1 MSPVEQDRP
10 CDGEEVEAWI
20 AGVDPITTWVT
31 VEMPAGLTSYEVLV
45 VRDEHN
51 SEIGAVLVLDCE
63 PRGRHWSA
71 AQFNMIDFNPVLRDG
86 DPEALATAAVERL
99 RAEEE
104 CTCGSTRLL
113 EGVLEQHVHELRDIL
128 TGERACP
135 ASPVARLIAQTVR
148 DAATL
153 AGVAVASPQ
162 LARWILRG
170 LYEGCD
176 GWNSSDED
184 ILDEIEGHPNDQLV
198 MTFLRS
204 WYRYASAVERALL
217 RPGEGNHVTRE
228 VLGDL
233 RARRQRPSLPHRQE
247 CPLASSRWVL
257 PATDEVEREPRTPSE
272 GCGVLVDDGE
282 DEECATALAPVR
294 RSVWELLLSDPEDHS
309 SETERPFR
317 R

>member
-10 CDGEEVEAWI
+10 CDAEEVEAWI

-45 VRDEHN
+45 VRDEQN

-71 AQFNMIDFNPVLRDG
+71 AQFNMIDFNPALRDG

-113 EGVLEQHVHELRDIL
+113 EGVLEQHVHELR
-128 TGERACP
+128 
-135 ASPVARLIAQTVR
+135 
-148 DAATL
+148 
-153 AGVAVASPQ
+153 
-162 LARWILRG
+162 
-170 LYEGCD
+170 
-176 GWNSSDED
+176 
-184 ILDEIEGHPNDQLV
+184 EIEGHPNDQLV
-198 MTFLRS
+198 MSFLRS

-217 RPGEGNHVTRE
+217 RPGEGNRVTRE

-233 RARRQRPSLPHRQE
+233 RARWQRPSLPHRQE
-247 CPLASSRWVL
+247 CPLAFSRWVL
-257 PATDEVEREPRTPSE
+257 PATDEAEGEPRTPSE
-272 GCGVLVDDGE
+272 GCGVFVDDGG
-282 DEECATALAPVR
+282 DEECSRALAPVR
-294 RSVWELLLSDPEDHS
+294 RSVWELLLSDPADHS